1 MKNKEQLIKSNKRKR
16 SFGEV
21 YTPSWLVKNMCD
33 MLPEDA
39 WNDIHKTFLE
49 PSCGNGNFL
58 VEILD
63 RKLKLCKNASDG
75 LVALSSIYGIDIQE
89 DNVQESIQRMYS
101 MFVERFGES
110 NEALEI
116 LQQNIICADSLKLL
130 AIIEKVQT
138 NDVAEGWEIAKKK
151 YAELIKQEIEEK
163 QEKQISLF

>member
-1 MKNKEQLIKSNKRKR
+1 MKNKEQLIKSNERKR

-21 YTPSWLVKNMCD
+21 YTPSWLVKDMCD
-33 MLPEDA
+33 MLQEDV

-49 PSCGNGNFL
+49 PACGNGNFL
-58 VEILD
+58 VEILC
-63 RKLKLCKNASDG
+63 RKFKLCKNASDG
-75 LVALSSIYGIDIQE
+75 FIELSSIYGIDIQE

-116 LQQNIICADSLKLL
+116 LKRNIICADSLKLL
-130 AIIEKVQT
+130 AIIEKGQT
-138 NDVAEGWEIAKKK
+138 NDVAEGWQIAKKK
-151 YAELIKQEIEEK
+151 YTELIEQEIEEK